1 MSIPVLV
8 LFVMFFLLVAP
19 LFLYWFIRHSKEL
32 LSKRPSFIYF
42 PEDGKPARDQSP
54 EAGNQRKQG

>member
-1 MSIPVLV
+1 MSIPLLV
-8 LFVMFFLLVAP
+8 LFMACFLLVGP

-42 PEDGKPARDQSP
+42 PEDGRSDRDQSP
-54 EAGNQRKQG
+54 EASRPRE

>member
-8 LFVMFFLLVAP
+8 LFVMFFLLVGP
-19 LFLYWFIRHSKEL
+19 LFLYWFIRQSKQL

-42 PEDGKPARDQSP
+42 PRDGQDDREQSP
-54 EAGNQRKQG
+54 QQRE

>member
-8 LFVMFFLLVAP
+8 LFVTFFVMVGP

-42 PEDGKPARDQSP
+42 PEDRQPDRDQKAS
-54 EAGNQRKQG
+54 